1 MKTLRRYKNNTV
13 LYSLIS
19 RVTLENMNNYEIPN
33 TQIVKT
39 SGNIC
44 VLNAGNTN
52 LNENP
57 FIALQFDFLGN
68 SIRIDVDLVSRT
80 DLKDVLKHIKLKKLD
95 ENQFL
100 ISGFLEIGTSKFL
113 LVSKFDE
120 KLPDNIEFLEDEID
134 ETFVFPE

>member
-13 LYSLIS
+13 LYPLVS

-33 TQIVKT
+33 TQIKKT

-44 VLNAGNTN
+44 VLHAGDNN

-68 SIRIDVDLVSRT
+68 TIRIDVDPVTRT
-80 DLKDVLKHIKLKKLD
+80 DLQDVLKDIKLKKLN
-95 ENQFL
+95 ENQF
-100 ISGFLEIGTSKFL
+100 IVSGFLAIGANKFL
-113 LVSKFDE
+113 LVTKFDE

-134 ETFVFPE
+134 EIFVFPK